1 MSRWSFWSENC
12 HCFWNAQTC
21 SAILS
26 GSLAT
31 DSKEVLCAD
40 KSVILTFYVTSVVLT
55 FCDSNF
61 FTNHT
66 GLCLAAEWIRTAVLL
81 EVLGDKFH
89 HVHPWLLL
97 ILVCFGDC
105 IVWICLDMF
114 GVWIVSVS
122 SLFFIDSPP
131 WVEGV
136 NKYNRIQWDA
146 RGMVYKMSI
155 VGRVWTNT
163 MGFGR
168 WKGS

>member
-1 MSRWSFWSENC
+1 MKFHRRLFSLYGMAFHEQVIILIRKLPLFLE
-12 HCFWNAQTC
+12 C
-21 SAILS
+21 STMFSYPLRIS
-26 GSLAT
+26 
-31 DSKEVLCAD
+31 CAD

-114 GVWIVSVS
+114 G
-122 SLFFIDSPP
+122 L
-131 WVEGV
+131 
-136 NKYNRIQWDA
+136 
-146 RGMVYKMSI
+146 
-155 VGRVWTNT
+155 
-163 MGFGR
+163 
-168 WKGS
+168 

>member
-1 MSRWSFWSENC
+1 MSL
-12 HCFWNAQTC
+12 WNGVPDPVI
-21 SAILS
+21 ILIRKWPMFMECKARFGFILT

-31 DSKEVLCAD
+31 DSKILCAD

-114 GVWIVSVS
+114 G
-122 SLFFIDSPP
+122 L
-131 WVEGV
+131 
-136 NKYNRIQWDA
+136 
-146 RGMVYKMSI
+146 
-155 VGRVWTNT
+155 
-163 MGFGR
+163 
-168 WKGS
+168 